1 MAIIEVPIEVHVTI
15 TIDKIAILYSFEQK
29 AFHIESIKDYN
40 KSNIEATL
48 KKRDHQYRLIAIAD
62 DETIASEI
70 IESIRTQFNW

>member
-29 AFHIESIKDYN
+29 AFHIESIKDYI